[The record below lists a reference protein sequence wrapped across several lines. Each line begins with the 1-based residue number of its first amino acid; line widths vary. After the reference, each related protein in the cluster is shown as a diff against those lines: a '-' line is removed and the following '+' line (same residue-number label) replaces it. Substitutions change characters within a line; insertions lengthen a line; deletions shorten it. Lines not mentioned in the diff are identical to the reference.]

1 MNPSLETPGNGIS
14 MSGEGDVGGTF
25 QAPKASLP
33 PCRGLLLPSI
43 CWGEAFIQTFPGV
56 VNRLRAER
64 GVRVKGGS
72 REQDTRV
79 HAHSHTR
86 AERERQTG
94 ESCIPSEKCV
104 GLGSGRESDKRRTK
118 RETEMGLWR
127 GSAMREVDQRGKRE
141 T

>member
-1 MNPSLETPGNGIS
+1 MNPSLETPGNGTAV
-14 MSGEGDVGGTF
+14 SGEGDVGGTS
-25 QAPKASLP
+25 QAPEASLP

-79 HAHSHTR
+79 HALSHTR

-94 ESCIPSEKCV
+94 ERCIQARNVWGWGVAESQIKDIQREKQRWAV
-104 GLGSGRESDKRRTK
+104 GE
-118 RETEMGLWR
+118 
-127 GSAMREVDQRGKRE
+127 AVP
-141 T
+141 

>member
-79 HAHSHTR
+79 HAHSHTHVQR
-86 AERERQTG
+86 EKDKPERVAYQARNVWGWGVAESQIKDVQREKQRWAFG
-94 ESCIPSEKCV
+94 EAVP
-104 GLGSGRESDKRRTK
+104 
-118 RETEMGLWR
+118 
-127 GSAMREVDQRGKRE
+127 
-141 T
+141 